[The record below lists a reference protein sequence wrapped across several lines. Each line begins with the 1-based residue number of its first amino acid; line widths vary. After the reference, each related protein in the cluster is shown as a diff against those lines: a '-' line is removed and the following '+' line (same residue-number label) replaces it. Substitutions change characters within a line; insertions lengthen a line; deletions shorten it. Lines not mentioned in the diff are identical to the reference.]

1 MVGIKEDHIMINKV
15 IKAFTLVFVSI
26 FLILILVSIKVD
38 RIAELS
44 YFDILLFLQL
54 IKYFAVL
61 VIPMYLYLLLF
72 KLFKK

>member
-1 MVGIKEDHIMINKV
+1 MINKV